1 MIVESKDAIRR
12 RLLRLRRS
20 MDEKKRLKLSREI
33 KRNLFDLPEYRSAE
47 VVMFYMAHDKE
58 VETREMIAESLKNK
72 RILLPKVDIKEGKI
86 VPVEIKN
93 LDDVEKGAF
102 GIYEPRG
109 KEEYSGKID
118 MVIVPGIAFDLR
130 GYRIG
135 YGKGFYDRFLK
146 DVSSLKVGLAF
157 DFQVVGRIIEDVNDV
172 PVDIVITERRIIRC

>member
-1 MIVESKDAIRR
+1 MIVEGKEAIRR

-20 MDEKKRLKLSREI
+20 MDEEKRLKLSREI

-58 VETREMIAESLKNK
+58 VETRVMIAESLNSK
-72 RILLPKVDIKEGKI
+72 RVLLPKVDIKEGKI

-109 KEEYSGKID
+109 GEEYSGRID

-146 DVSSLKVGLAF
+146 KVSSLKVGLAF
-157 DFQVVGRIIEDVNDV
+157 DFQVVDRIIEDVNDV
-172 PVDIVITERRIIRC
+172 PVDIVITEKRIIRC

>member
-1 MIVESKDAIRR
+1 MVVESKDAIRK
-12 RLLRLRRS
+12 RLLRLRRTI
-20 MDEKKRLKLSREI
+20 DEEERLKLSEKI
-33 KRNLFDLPEYRSAE
+33 KKKLFDLPEYRGAE
-47 VVMFYMAHDKE
+47 VIMFYMAHDKE
-58 VETREMIAESLKNK
+58 VETREMIAESLGSKK
-72 RILLPKVDIKEGKI
+72 VLLPKVDIKEGKI
-86 VPVEIKN
+86 IPVEIKN